1 VRGGIRWGS
10 MSGTIRAAGSS
21 SFAPSGGRRRP
32 SIPTLWTL
40 QKTSAFRTGR
50 ARGLIN
56 LAEEA
61 GLASVDCTA
70 IEVVTVFKDF
80 EDFWHPFTLGAGPAP
95 GYCMSLSPKARQR
108 LREKLHDDLPRQ
120 EDGSIRLGARA
131 WAIKA
136 AVA

>member
-1 VRGGIRWGS
+1 
-10 MSGTIRAAGSS
+10 
-21 SFAPSGGRRRP
+21 
-32 SIPTLWTL
+32 
-40 QKTSAFRTGR
+40 
-50 ARGLIN
+50 
-56 LAEEA
+56 
-61 GLASVDCTA
+61 VDCTA

-120 EDGSIRLGARA
+120 EDGSIRLGAKA